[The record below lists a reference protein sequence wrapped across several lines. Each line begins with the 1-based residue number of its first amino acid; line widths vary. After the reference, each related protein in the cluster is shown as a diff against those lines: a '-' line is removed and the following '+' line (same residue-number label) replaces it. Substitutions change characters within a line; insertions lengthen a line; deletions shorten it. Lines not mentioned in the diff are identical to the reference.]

1 MVRQHFQPT
10 FHETKAALQLAAGQ
24 SPAGKASVALG
35 DAQQSLAKLDP
46 VRIAE
51 SLTQKHAA
59 RKTIAVKFDVSESD
73 EGYEVTAEL
82 PGLDEK
88 DVEVSI
94 SEGLVT
100 IKGEKKAETEE
111 KKKDTYISERSYG
124 AFRRSFRLPQPIS
137 ENKVEARFDKGVLRV
152 TLPKAPEAKKK
163 AKKIAIAKG

>member
-1 MVRQHFQPT
+1 MA
-10 FHETKAALQLAAGQ
+10 TKSVSKAKTEKTPV
-24 SPAGKASVALG
+24 PAGGDWFTERFLDLRHQMDELFDTMSRGWHLPAPFPFPSLG
-35 DAQQSLAKLDP
+35 
-46 VRIAE
+46 E
-51 SLTQKHAA
+51 SG
-59 RKTIAVKFDVSESD
+59 IAVKFDVSESD

-100 IKGEKKAETEE
+100 IKGEKKVETEE

-163 AKKIAIAKG
+163 AKKIAIAKS